1 MIENWNVTTL
11 VGALRTIRRS
21 ISQAFR
27 SQLQIRYI
35 ESGHVQYL
43 YIRAQLFQP
52 KGGGKIKTSVQ
63 FSAVFNEK
71 NIECLKPRRE
81 HTVLCKKQKQ

>member
-27 SQLQIRYI
+27 SQLQSRYI

-43 YIRAQLFQP
+43 YIRA
-52 KGGGKIKTSVQ
+52 
-63 FSAVFNEK
+63 
-71 NIECLKPRRE
+71 
-81 HTVLCKKQKQ
+81 